1 MKKATSNKEPSTAQA
16 TTAAA
21 AVEERRRIS
30 RELHD
35 RVLQLLSSV
44 RLRAELCRR
53 ELMNRPDILEK
64 ELVNIEQTAE
74 RAVAEIRRLLTDD
87 RTASEMVAGSLE
99 RRLREEM
106 EIFRAR
112 SGMKREFHC
121 AVGAHVLPLEVE
133 RELYF
138 ALREGLINAVRHSR
152 ASELIL
158 TLDQDGPSC
167 KASLIDNGSGFNL
180 AAINSDT
187 HYGLRILRER
197 IERVGGNLRIDTA
210 EGQGTRISIE
220 IPVKTNTPIRA

>member
-1 MKKATSNKEPSTAQA
+1 MKKQNSNKAGSPAYEKP
-16 TTAAA
+16 AAA
-21 AVEERRRIS
+21 AAQERRRIS

-53 ELMNRPDILEK
+53 EFMNRPDVLEK
-64 ELVNIEQTAE
+64 ELATIEQTIE
-74 RAVAEIRRLLTDD
+74 RAVAEIRRLLADD
-87 RTASEMVAGSLE
+87 RTASEIVAGSLE

-106 EIFRAR
+106 DIFRAR
-112 SGMKREFHC
+112 SGMKLEFHC
-121 AVGAHVLPLEVE
+121 AVRARALPLEVE

-158 TLDQDGPSC
+158 TLLQEGPSC
-167 KASLIDNGSGFNL
+167 KAFLIDNGAGFNL

-197 IERVGGNLRIDTA
+197 IEKVGGNLKIDTA
-210 EGQGTRISIE
+210 EGQGTRISID
-220 IPVKTNTPIRA
+220 IPVKTTSRLPK

>member
-1 MKKATSNKEPSTAQA
+1 MKKQTSNKGELATQGETAPG
-16 TTAAA
+16 

-35 RVLQLLSSV
+35 RVLQLLSSL

-53 ELMNRPDILEK
+53 ELINRPEVLEK
-64 ELVNIEQTAE
+64 ELTTIEQTAE
-74 RAVAEIRRLLTDD
+74 RAVAEIRRLLADD
-87 RTASEMVAGSLE
+87 RTASEIVAGSLE
-99 RRLREEM
+99 RRLTEEM

-112 SGMKREFHC
+112 SGMKLEFRC

-158 TLDQDGPSC
+158 TLAQEGPSC
-167 KASLIDNGSGFNL
+167 KASLTDNGSGFDL
-180 AAINSDT
+180 AAVNSET

-210 EGQGTRISIE
+210 AGQGTRISIE
-220 IPVKTNTPIRA
+220 VPVKTNNPLPT

>member
-1 MKKATSNKEPSTAQA
+1 LKKQSLKKGELGNYVG
-16 TTAAA
+16 TAAA

-35 RVLQLLSSV
+35 QVLQLLSSV
-44 RLRAELCRR
+44 RLRAEMCRR
-53 ELMNRPDILEK
+53 EFMNRPDVLEK
-64 ELVNIEQTAE
+64 ELATIEKTAE
-74 RAVAEIRRLLTDD
+74 KAVAEIRRLLADD
-87 RTASEMVAGSLE
+87 RTASEIAAGSLE

-112 SGMKREFHC
+112 SGMKLEFRC
-121 AVGAHVLPLEVE
+121 AVGAHVLPVEVE

-158 TLDQDGPSC
+158 TLAQEGPYC
-167 KASLIDNGSGFNL
+167 KASLIDNGSGFDL
-180 AAINSDT
+180 AAVDGDT

-197 IERVGGNLRIDTA
+197 IERVGGSLRIDTA
-210 EGQGTRISIE
+210 PGHGTRISIE
-220 IPVKTNTPIRA
+220 IPVKAKNPLPA

>member
-1 MKKATSNKEPSTAQA
+1 M
-16 TTAAA
+16 
-21 AVEERRRIS
+21 
-30 RELHD
+30 
-35 RVLQLLSSV
+35 LQLLSSV

-53 ELMNRPDILEK
+53 ELLNRPDLLDQELGTIEK
-64 ELVNIEQTAE
+64 TADK
-74 RAVAEIRRLLTDD
+74 AVAEIRRLLADNQTPSDL
-87 RTASEMVAGSLE
+87 VAGSLE

-112 SGMKREFHC
+112 SGMKLEFRC
-121 AVGAHVLPLEVE
+121 AIGAHILPVEAE

-158 TLDQDGPSC
+158 ALFQEGPSC
-167 KASLIDNGSGFNL
+167 KASLIDNGSGFDL
-180 AAINSDT
+180 AAVDSDT

-210 EGQGTRISIE
+210 AGQGTRIFIE
-220 IPVKTNTPIRA
+220 IPVKAKNPLPE

>member
-1 MKKATSNKEPSTAQA
+1 MGTATG
-16 TTAAA
+16 

-44 RLRAELCRR
+44 RLRAEMCRR
-53 ELMNRPDILEK
+53 EFMNRPDVLEK
-64 ELVNIEQTAE
+64 ELATIEQTAE
-74 RAVAEIRRLLTDD
+74 KAVAEIRRLLADD
-87 RTASEMVAGSLE
+87 RTASEIVAGSLE

-112 SGMKREFHC
+112 SGMKLEFRC
-121 AVGAHVLPLEVE
+121 AVGAHVLPVEVE

-158 TLDQDGPSC
+158 TLFQEGPFC
-167 KASLIDNGSGFNL
+167 KASLIDNGSGFDL
-180 AAINSDT
+180 ATVDSET

-210 EGQGTRISIE
+210 AGQGTRISIE
-220 IPVKTNTPIRA
+220 VPVKAKNPLPA

>member
-1 MKKATSNKEPSTAQA
+1 MG
-16 TTAAA
+16 TAAA

-44 RLRAELCRR
+44 RLRAEMCRR
-53 ELMNRPDILEK
+53 EFLNRPDVLEK
-64 ELVNIEQTAE
+64 ELATIEQSAE
-74 RAVAEIRRLLTDD
+74 KAVVEIRRLLVDD
-87 RTASEMVAGSLE
+87 RTASEIVAGSLE

-112 SGMKREFHC
+112 SGMKIEFRC
-121 AVGAHVLPLEVE
+121 TVGAHILPVEVE

-158 TLDQDGPSC
+158 TLLQEGPSC
-167 KASLIDNGSGFNL
+167 KASLFDNGSGFDW

-210 EGQGTRISIE
+210 AGQGTRISIE
-220 IPVKTNTPIRA
+220 IPVKAKKPLPN

>member
-1 MKKATSNKEPSTAQA
+1 MKRQPLKKAELGNDAG
-16 TTAAA
+16 TAAA

-44 RLRAELCRR
+44 RLRAEMCRR
-53 ELMNRPDILEK
+53 ELINRPDLLDQELGTIEK
-64 ELVNIEQTAE
+64 TADK
-74 RAVAEIRRLLTDD
+74 AVAEIRRLLADNQTPSDL
-87 RTASEMVAGSLE
+87 AAGSLE

-112 SGMKREFHC
+112 SGMKLEFRC
-121 AVGAHVLPLEVE
+121 AIGRHILPVEVE

-152 ASELIL
+152 ASELVL
-158 TLDQDGPSC
+158 ALFQEGPSC
-167 KASLIDNGSGFNL
+167 KASLTDNGSGFDW
-180 AAINSDT
+180 ASIDSGT

-197 IERVGGNLRIDTA
+197 IERVGGNVRIDTA
-210 EGQGTRISIE
+210 VGQGTRISIE
-220 IPVKTNTPIRA
+220 IPVKAKNPSPG

>member
-1 MKKATSNKEPSTAQA
+1 MKKQTSNKSELTTHAGAAQGV
-16 TTAAA
+16 
-21 AVEERRRIS
+21 VEERRRIS

-44 RLRAELCRR
+44 RLRAELCRS
-53 ELMNRPDILEK
+53 EFINRPEVLEK
-64 ELVNIEQTAE
+64 ELSTIEQTTE
-74 RAVAEIRRLLTDD
+74 KAVAEIRRLLADD
-87 RTASEMVAGSLE
+87 QTASEVVSGSLE

-112 SGMKREFHC
+112 SGMKLEFHC
-121 AVGAHVLPLEVE
+121 AVGAHILPLEVE

-152 ASELIL
+152 ASQLVL
-158 TLDQDGPSC
+158 TLSQEGPSC
-167 KASLIDNGSGFNL
+167 KASLIDNGSGFDL
-180 AAINSDT
+180 AAVDSET

-210 EGQGTRISIE
+210 AGQGTRISIE
-220 IPVKTNTPIRA
+220 IPVEAKKPLPG

>member
-1 MKKATSNKEPSTAQA
+1 MKKQSIKKNGLGNYGG
-16 TTAAA
+16 TAAA

-35 RVLQLLSSV
+35 RVLQLLSSL
-44 RLRAELCRR
+44 RLRAEMCRR
-53 ELMNRPDILEK
+53 EFMNRPDILEK
-64 ELVNIEQTAE
+64 ELTTIEKTAE
-74 RAVAEIRRLLTDD
+74 KAVAEIRRLLADD
-87 RTASEMVAGSLE
+87 RTASEIVAGSLE

-112 SGMKREFHC
+112 SGMKLEFRC
-121 AVGAHVLPLEVE
+121 AVGAHFLPVEVE

-158 TLDQDGPSC
+158 TLFQEGPFC
-167 KASLIDNGSGFNL
+167 KASLIDNGSGFDL

-210 EGQGTRISIE
+210 AGQGTRISIE
-220 IPVKTNTPIRA
+220 IPVKAKNPVPA

>member
-1 MKKATSNKEPSTAQA
+1 LKKQSLKKGELGNYEGT
-16 TTAAA
+16 AA

-35 RVLQLLSSV
+35 RVLQLLSSL
-44 RLRAELCRR
+44 RLRAEMCRR
-53 ELMNRPDILEK
+53 EFMNRPDVLEK
-64 ELVNIEQTAE
+64 ELATIEKTAE
-74 RAVAEIRRLLTDD
+74 KAVVEIRRLLADD
-87 RTASEMVAGSLE
+87 RTTSEIVAGSLE

-112 SGMKREFHC
+112 SGMKLEFRC
-121 AVGAHVLPLEVE
+121 AVGEHVLPVEVE

-158 TLDQDGPSC
+158 TLVQEGPYC
-167 KASLIDNGSGFNL
+167 KASLIDNGSGFDL
-180 AAINSDT
+180 AAVDGDT

-210 EGQGTRISIE
+210 RGHGTRISIE
-220 IPVKTNTPIRA
+220 IPVKAKNPLPA

>member
-1 MKKATSNKEPSTAQA
+1 MKKQSIKKNGLGNYGG
-16 TTAAA
+16 TAAA
-21 AVEERRRIS
+21 AVKERRRIS

-35 RVLQLLSSV
+35 RVLQLLSSL
-44 RLRAELCRR
+44 RLRAEMCRR
-53 ELMNRPDILEK
+53 EFMNRPDILEK
-64 ELVNIEQTAE
+64 ELTTIEKTAE
-74 RAVAEIRRLLTDD
+74 KAVAEIRRLLADD
-87 RTASEMVAGSLE
+87 RTASEIVAGSLE

-112 SGMKREFHC
+112 SGMKLEFRC
-121 AVGAHVLPLEVE
+121 AVGAHFLPVEVE

-158 TLDQDGPSC
+158 TLFQEGPFC
-167 KASLIDNGSGFNL
+167 KASLIDNGSGFDL

-210 EGQGTRISIE
+210 AGQGTRISIE
-220 IPVKTNTPIRA
+220 IPVKAKNPVPA